1 MNDWGSISLPRLL
14 LRYDSCLQY
23 TMRRSLRTELLFSH
37 LVLVALML
45 MVLLASVGGFFRLG
59 GYVDRI
65 LRDNYKS
72 VVAAQAMKDALER
85 QDSAATFHLAGQRD
99 KARAQ
104 YAMNRARFEKALA
117 EESGNVT
124 EPGEQELVD
133 EIRVRYAPY
142 RKHLDQLFRGEMDN
156 NAARGFYFRTLENDF
171 LRLKE
176 TAQGILDLNQRA
188 IVAADKEARAE
199 ANRSAILT
207 AVVAVGAGLLAV
219 VLTYRTVNSLMTPIV
234 SLTRQAEEVGV
245 GHLNQHIDVRREDE
259 IGLLAG
265 AFNEM
270 AERLNDARRREE
282 DRLRVAERMSD
293 AALSYLYDPVI
304 VSDAAGRVVH
314 LNRAAEGLFG
324 PDSAAKGR
332 DVGLVV
338 RNKRL
343 YDALLRAIGTQETS
357 ADEGDAALTTLG
369 GRTYRLRATPMRD
382 GAENKPLG
390 AVAVLE
396 DVTHQEEVNRLKTEF
411 IGVASHE
418 LRTPVTS
425 MLLGVELLTEGAAG
439 ELSPAQQEVVFA
451 LRSDLER
458 LQAMMHDLLDMT
470 RLQAG
475 TTPPRLEI
483 VPVAEI
489 VQSARQSV
497 ERQAAAKGVLL
508 QTVATPR
515 MPPLRADRGQVG
527 RVLVNLLNNAI
538 RHTESGGTVRYG
550 AEVGDDDMARFFVA
564 DTGTGIAPEYLETI
578 FERFVQVPGA
588 TKGGAGLGLS
598 VAQSIVRA
606 HGGEIRAESKVGTG
620 STFSFTIPTIVSRE
634 KE

>member
-1 MNDWGSISLPRLL
+1 
-14 LRYDSCLQY
+14 
-23 TMRRSLRTELLFSH
+23 MRRSLRSQLLFSH
-37 LVLVALML
+37 LALVALML
-45 MVLLASVGGFFRLG
+45 LVLLASVGGFFRLG

-72 VVAAQAMKDALER
+72 VVAAQQMKDALER
-85 QDSAATFHLAGQRD
+85 QDSAATFYLAGQRE
-99 KARAQ
+99 KARVQ
-104 YAMNRARFEKALA
+104 YAANRTRFEKAFA
-117 EESGNVT
+117 VESGNVT
-124 EPGEQELVD
+124 ESGEQELVD
-133 EIRVRYAPY
+133 EIRIRYALY
-142 RKHLDQLFRGEMDN
+142 SKHLDQLFGGSLTEN
-156 NAARGFYFRTLENDF
+156 EAKAFYFRTLENEF
-171 LRLKE
+171 LLLKE
-176 TAQGILDLNQRA
+176 SAQGVLDVNQKG
-188 IVAADKEARAE
+188 IVTADKEARAE
-199 ANRSAILT
+199 ANRSAILA
-207 AVVAVGAGLLAV
+207 AVIAAGAGVLAV
-219 VLTYRTVNSLMTPIV
+219 ILTYRTVNSLMTPII
-234 SLTRQAEEVGV
+234 SLTRQAEEVGT
-245 GHLNQHIDVRREDE
+245 GHLNQRIDVRRDDE

-265 AFNEM
+265 AFNDM
-270 AERLNDARRREE
+270 AGRLNEARRVEEERLH
-282 DRLRVAERMSD
+282 LAERMSD
-293 AALSYLYDPVI
+293 AALANLYDPVI

-324 PDSAAKGR
+324 PDATAKGR

-382 GAENKPLG
+382 EAENTPLG

-396 DVTHQEEVNRLKTEF
+396 DVTYQEEINRLKTEF

-425 MLLGVELLTEGAAG
+425 MMLGVQLLTEGAAG
-439 ELSPAQQEVVFA
+439 ALSPAQQEVVLA

-458 LQAMMHDLLDMT
+458 LQTMMHDLLDMT

-475 TTPPRLEI
+475 ATPPRLEI

-489 VQSARQSV
+489 VRSAEQSV
-497 ERQAAAKGVLL
+497 ERQAAAKGVRLE
-508 QTVATPR
+508 TVPVPR
-515 MPPLRADRGQVG
+515 IPSLRADRGQVG

-538 RHTESGGTVRYG
+538 RHTESGGTVRFG
-550 AEVGDDDMARFFVA
+550 VEASDGDMARFFVS
-564 DTGTGIAPEYLETI
+564 DTGTGIPPEYLETI

-606 HGGEIRAESKVGTG
+606 HGGEIRAESKFGAG